1 MWTARAVGLPTETW
15 LNEGQLMAVDL
26 TGGIDP
32 SREYALTQRPQNP
45 EMRDSV
51 SFWVVDDH
59 GGIGLPRIGIE
70 AVGANWDAHDIQVN
84 VAFPDGRVYRL
95 RTNGPSLPAEGPD
108 GRATVLGAGGLV
120 FRCVEPFG
128 TWTMSYDGPAV
139 QTSSADLIEGNKDGP
154 LVDIDFHV
162 EATMVVP
169 PWVQG
174 TLHAEAGAQLNTSI
188 EGDLMGG
195 PRYEQLFTATGEFHA
210 AGEQRSFTG
219 SGLRIR
225 RTGVRKLAGF
235 WGHCW
240 QSAVFGSG
248 RAFGYIAYPPRPD
261 GRPTFNEGYIFTG
274 DFTGDRGLIAARVVQ
289 APWLT
294 RLQPPGEDVSL
305 VLETADGV
313 LEIAGETVLS
323 THDVQHNDDMFS
335 MQALKQEMPS
345 FPALQQAGVRYRW
358 DGEQTYGMLERSNP
372 LDKIVRG

>member
-1 MWTARAVGLPTETW
+1 
-15 LNEGQLMAVDL
+15 MAIDL
-26 TGGIDP
+26 SGGMDA
-32 SREYALTQRPQNP
+32 SREYALARRPDDP

-51 SFWVVDDH
+51 SFWVIDDR
-59 GGIGLPRIGIE
+59 GEIGLPRIGIE
-70 AVGANWDAHDIQVN
+70 AVGANWDAHDVQVN
-84 VAFPDGRVYRL
+84 IAFPDGGVYRL
-95 RTNGPSLPAEGPD
+95 RTNGPSLPTEGPD
-108 GRATVLGAGGLV
+108 GRASVLGAGGLV
-120 FRCVEPFG
+120 FRCLQPFA

-139 QTSSADLIEGNKDGP
+139 QTSSDDLVRGKKHGRS
-154 LVDIDFHV
+154 VDISFRV

-174 TLHAEAGAQLNTSI
+174 SLQPDADARLATSI

-195 PRYEQLFTATGEFHA
+195 PRYEQLFTATGEFRA
-210 AGEQRSFTG
+210 ADEQCSFIG

-240 QSAVFGSG
+240 QSAVFPSG

-261 GRPTFNEGYIFTG
+261 GQPTFNEGYVFTG
-274 DFTGDRGLIAARVVQ
+274 DGGLIAARVVQ

-294 RLQPPGEDVSL
+294 RLRPRGEDVSL
-305 VLETADGV
+305 VLQTADG
-313 LEIAGETVLS
+313 LIEIAGETVLS
-323 THDVQHNDDMFS
+323 THDMHHDDDMYS
-335 MQALKQEMPS
+335 MQALKKEMPS

-372 LDKIVRG
+372 LDKIARD